1 MEAELD
7 INEALGLGE
16 GEPEPNAAP
25 EVNEPESNE
34 PEAPEFTEV
43 EQKAM
48 DQGWSKDRYEEDPSN
63 SRSAKDY
70 VEWGDLKSQIRNM
83 SGQISGMKKNH
94 IEDMTNLNIFN
105 KAQSEQRLA
114 ALKSELEK
122 AVEDGDIEKVGK
134 INDEQLSIAKQT
146 DVAPV
151 QEQAVDETE
160 LMEQWYDDN
169 PWFMDSS
176 DPRTSFA
183 NSAHTRATRKGL
195 VGNERLAFVNEA
207 VTTQFSSAAKP
218 KVNLNRSKASD
229 YSGSNGAPKS
239 RERKLTMDDIPAE
252 AMTMR
257 ELFETDE
264 AFIKSYQ
271 NSQKGV

>member
-94 IEDMTNLNIFN
+94 VEDMTNLNIFN